1 MDPLTTDYQLLRPSK
16 ASREGGPA
24 TNFKRPW
31 HKRPV
36 FYIFLIIA
44 LAVGYYGYQFGLAY
58 NTITI
63 ENDSS
68 QSLWSRIAGI
78 FDDNKINEVPDP
90 NPMPQSET
98 NRLDVLLLGIRGENE
113 EAIEKGG
120 GLLTDTIIVA
130 SIDKITKK
138 TAIISIPRDL
148 YIEMYAQAPNDKNI
162 KLKGKINEVYERG
175 LENGGGLA
183 LAKQIVSRITGIYID
198 NAIVFDFNAFK
209 EIVNNLGGID
219 VRLSKAFEEKNQWG
233 YEFSLPAGDNHL
245 DGEQALYYVRSRY
258 STSDFD
264 RARRQQEV
272 ISIIK
277 NKAFALGV
285 LSNPIKITSL
295 LSDLKGNIRTDFQ
308 IWNIKDLLTLANS
321 FDNKAT
327 AKNYVI
333 TTENL
338 VYETKTEKGEYILL
352 PKEANYQG
360 IKNLFGNIL
369 VQ

>member
-1 MDPLTTDYQLLRPSK
+1 MDDINQSGSELPEQYIFPRL
-16 ASREGGPA
+16 
-24 TNFKRPW
+24 KRPW
-31 HKRPV
+31 YKRPV
-36 FYIFLIIA
+36 FYVFFAIA
-44 LAVGYYGYQFGLAY
+44 LVIGYYAYQFSLAY
-58 NTITI
+58 NTISV
-63 ENDSS
+63 ENGS
-68 QSLWSRIAGI
+68 WWKGVANIWN
-78 FDDNKINEVPDP
+78 FNKEEKMAPDP
-90 NPMPQSET
+90 NPMPEPERD
-98 NRLDVLLLGIRGENE
+98 RLDILILGIRGENE
-113 EAIEKGG
+113 AAIKEEG

-130 SIDKITKK
+130 SIDKVTKK
-138 TAIISIPRDL
+138 TAVISIPRDL
-148 YIEMYAQAPNDKNI
+148 YIEMAAQTPNDKNI

-175 LENGGGLA
+175 LENGGGLI
-183 LAKQIVSRITGIYID
+183 LAKQVVSRITGVFID

-219 VRLSKAFEEKNQWG
+219 IRLNKPFEEKNQWG

-277 NKAFALGV
+277 NRAFNLGF
-285 LSNPIKITSL
+285 LSNPIKVTSL

-308 IWNIKDLLTLANS
+308 IWDIKDLAALANS
-321 FDNKAT
+321 FGNKAT

-352 PKEANYQG
+352 PKEGNFEG
-360 IKNLFGNIL
+360 LKNLLETIL
-369 VQ
+369 TQ